1 MEARC
6 LERIGDKELQTGS
19 SRLKYK
25 KKREVMNEQENIN
38 VSKGDSV
45 NQSESSQNPPSG
57 GRGAVYFIGIG
68 GIGMSAIARYYNAR
82 GAQVSGYD
90 KTQTPLTK
98 ALEEAGMNIHYEEN
112 IDLIPKDVSMVVYTP
127 AVPASHKELVFYKD
141 NGYKVVKRSDVLQII
156 TESSFNICVGGTHG
170 KTTVSTMIAHLL
182 RDSGYG
188 CNAFLGG
195 ISANYNTNFWSSDK
209 NVCVVEADEYDRSF
223 LKLVPDVAV
232 ITAMDP
238 DHLDIY
244 GTPEEVENAFIQF
257 TQKLKKGG
265 TLISKFGLK
274 RSSELQADNQS
285 TYSFDNAAADV
296 YATNVRTHMGSYSF
310 DVIAKNWMLNDVV
323 LHMGGLHNI
332 ENMVAA
338 ITVAKQL
345 SIEDAK
351 IKKAVENFKGVRRR
365 FEYRL
370 KNEAHVLIDD
380 YAHHPEELKALI
392 RGVRSL
398 FDQRLVVVFQ
408 PHLFSRTNDL
418 ATEFAEALD
427 MADEVILLPIYPA
440 RELPVEGVTS
450 DLIFNKMALTNK
462 QILSKE
468 ELPNWVKTNKPE
480 LLVMAGAGDI
490 DALVQPVKEVLQQQ

>member
-1 MEARC
+1 
-6 LERIGDKELQTGS
+6 
-19 SRLKYK
+19 
-25 KKREVMNEQENIN
+25 MNEEEIIT
-38 VSKGDSV
+38 S
-45 NQSESSQNPPSG
+45 QSEGPTNSSNHSMNPPSG

-68 GIGMSAIARYYNAR
+68 GIGMSAIARYYHAQ
-82 GAQVSGYD
+82 GAHVSGYD

-98 ALEEAGMNIHYEEN
+98 ELEEVGMNIHYEEN
-112 IDLIPKDVSMVVYTP
+112 IDLIPKNVSMVIYTP
-127 AVPASHKELVFYKD
+127 AVPANHKELVFYKD
-141 NGYKVVKRSDVLQII
+141 NGYKVAKRSDVLQMI
-156 TESSFNICVGGTHG
+156 TENSFNICVGGTHG

-182 RDSGYG
+182 RDTGYG

-195 ISANYNTNFWSSDK
+195 ISANYNTNFWSSDR

-223 LKLVPDVAV
+223 LKLVPDVVV

-257 TQKLKKGG
+257 AQKLKPGG
-265 TLISKFGLK
+265 TLVSKFGLK
-274 RSSELQADNQS
+274 RSSELQVDNQF
-285 TYSFDNAAADV
+285 TYSYDNTAADV
-296 YATNVRTHMGSYSF
+296 YATNVITNMGSYNF
-310 DVIAKNWMLNDVV
+310 DLVAKNWMMNDVV

-338 ITVAKQL
+338 ISVAKL
-345 SIEDAK
+345 LAIDEKK
-351 IKKAVENFKGVRRR
+351 IKVAVENFKGVRRR

-370 KNEAHVLIDD
+370 KNESNVLIDD
-380 YAHHPEELKALI
+380 YAHHPEEIKALI

-408 PHLFSRTNDL
+408 PHLFSRTKDL
-418 ATEFAEALD
+418 AAEFAEELD

-450 DLIFNKMALTNK
+450 ELILNKMALTNK
-462 QILSKE
+462 QILGKE
-468 ELPNWVKTNKPE
+468 DLKNWINNNKPA
-480 LLVMAGAGDI
+480 LLVMAGAGDV
-490 DALVQPVKEVLQQQ
+490 DAMLEPVKEILEKQ